1 MSVIKNV
8 FHPYWMPSLTVGTI
22 PLMLETMGIYF
33 FAYNLWLFLYLSNW
47 IFHTAIISP
56 QASSFLSVDFP
67 GFLLGHLLFHFL
79 HLIFVICFVAD
90 KPARFIKLTVI
101 VPVNLQLVA

>member
-1 MSVIKNV
+1 MSL
-8 FHPYWMPSLTVGTI
+8 SLLI
-22 PLMLETMGIYF
+22 
-33 FAYNLWLFLYLSNW
+33 
-47 IFHTAIISP
+47 
-56 QASSFLSVDFP
+56 SVDFP

-101 VPVNLQLVA
+101 VPVNLRMVA